1 MAAVDIATAMAAFR
15 TEANI
20 TKIPLSIWERQ
31 LTGKQ
36 NHERESV
43 VNTFLTTAQRRFI
56 GMVAVKL
63 SENLTQS
70 KGWVRAVPKWDGPF

>member
-20 TKIPLSIWERQ
+20 TKSPYQ
-31 LTGKQ
+31 LGSGSSPENK